1 MELSGKVVLVTGG
14 SRGIGRAI
22 VYKCAEQG
30 AVVYFTYLGS
40 QAKAEEIVNDL
51 QSKGFEAYAL
61 QADAS
66 NFQRAQEV
74 IEEILKN
81 HQKIDV
87 LINNAGIAKDNLLLR
102 LTEEQWDTVIDN
114 NLKSAFNYCKAVI
127 KPMLKQRDGV
137 IINMGSVVGVSG
149 NAGQANYS
157 ASKAGLIGLSKSI
170 AKELGSRNIRCNVV
184 APGFIQTEMTESLP
198 EQELQKW
205 LADIPLNRPGHVED
219 IANVCVFLAS
229 NKASYITGQ
238 VIQVDGGMNM

>member
-1 MELSGKVVLVTGG
+1 MELSGKVILVTGG
-14 SRGIGRAI
+14 SRGIGRSI
-22 VYKCAEQG
+22 VYRCAEEG

-40 QAKAEEIVNDL
+40 QAKAEEIVKDL
-51 QSKGFEAYAL
+51 QSKGFDAHAL

-66 NFQRAQEV
+66 DFQRAQEV
-74 IEEILKN
+74 VEGIIKN

-87 LINNAGIAKDNLLLR
+87 LINNAGIAQDNLLLR
-102 LTEEQWDTVIDN
+102 LTEEQWDTVINN

-137 IINMGSVVGVSG
+137 IINMGSVVGISG

-184 APGFIQTEMTESLP
+184 APGFIRTEMTEGLP

-205 LADIPLNRPGHVED
+205 LADIPLNRPGQVED
-219 IANVCVFLAS
+219 IANICVFLAS